1 MSTITEYNKI
11 SHNGEHYKTEF
22 VLRNTPVYIANSLRR
37 SFSSM
42 VPTVTFDD
50 TYYDDI
56 LSRSIRIHKN
66 TSPLHNE
73 FFSHRIT
80 LVPIN
85 SENRELL
92 IESSFNKDGSRTF
105 KFVDGK
111 LMFKL
116 NKKNNKAMAT
126 FRDKMGLINV
136 KSSDFVVE
144 NDRGEILDTSAFFPV
159 DVFTGDSILLNKLK
173 QDLGDED
180 GGEEIKIDC
189 VPQIN
194 MGRFSTKN
202 DPTGT
207 VTYEMIVDETRVD
220 TVFEQKK
227 DYLNAERIKKG
238 LPEFSADEISQL
250 RTSFDLL
257 DKDRVVQTDSSGN
270 PNIFKFSVESIGFMN
285 PDSIINCGLSM
296 LIISLKDIQN
306 SFTFDDKTYDF
317 SYNEKIEM
325 SQLDSTNVNTG
336 WIIKVI
342 NENHTIGN
350 LLSNVI
356 RNIWCEEGTYLDYPV
371 LKMAAY
377 KMHHP
382 TIEEIEFV
390 MVPKDISKTEK
401 IDIINKLYSSP
412 PYQGLNENHLGNM
425 DNDEV
430 DKVLCALLFQ
440 KAINCCIELL
450 LNIKSSDSLKDLPL
464 VFNVNDTDD
473 WMTKNTNINGIIN
486 NDSIHLD
493 RIYYMKSVLNIDK
506 QIQPKPTL
514 VVQESQSQD
523 TSSDQDDRSHDSDP
537 VSPDY
542 KAVDTPPYVPSST
555 KQDDASYKSDGEVS
569 DDDLAVSSEVEES
582 IIPGISKIVYLD
594 NLAELME
601 SGAKNKIRFE
611 KILEKLYTDGVEK
624 QTIEVS
630 QLDSI
635 IDMIKSPSTAVNKD
649 PLSGSKLDIVFTKQK
664 HETDEKKSI
673 VKGIRVDY
681 EKKNIASFKK
691 TITFKKKN

>member
-1 MSTITEYNKI
+1 
-11 SHNGEHYKTEF
+11 
-22 VLRNTPVYIANSLRR
+22 
-37 SFSSM
+37 
-42 VPTVTFDD
+42 
-50 TYYDDI
+50 
-56 LSRSIRIHKN
+56 
-66 TSPLHNE
+66 
-73 FFSHRIT
+73 
-80 LVPIN
+80 
-85 SENRELL
+85 
-92 IESSFNKDGSRTF
+92 
-105 KFVDGK
+105 
-111 LMFKL
+111 MFKL
-116 NKKNNKAMAT
+116 NKKNNKAAAT

-430 DKVLCALLFQ
+430 DKVLCALFS
-440 KAINCCIELL
+440 
-450 LNIKSSDSLKDLPL
+450 KS
-464 VFNVNDTDD
+464 
-473 WMTKNTNINGIIN
+473 
-486 NDSIHLD
+486 
-493 RIYYMKSVLNIDK
+493 Y
-506 QIQPKPTL
+506 
-514 VVQESQSQD
+514 
-523 TSSDQDDRSHDSDP
+523 
-537 VSPDY
+537 
-542 KAVDTPPYVPSST
+542 
-555 KQDDASYKSDGEVS
+555 
-569 DDDLAVSSEVEES
+569 
-582 IIPGISKIVYLD
+582 
-594 NLAELME
+594 
-601 SGAKNKIRFE
+601 
-611 KILEKLYTDGVEK
+611 
-624 QTIEVS
+624 
-630 QLDSI
+630 
-635 IDMIKSPSTAVNKD
+635 
-649 PLSGSKLDIVFTKQK
+649 
-664 HETDEKKSI
+664 
-673 VKGIRVDY
+673 
-681 EKKNIASFKK
+681 
-691 TITFKKKN
+691 

>member
-1 MSTITEYNKI
+1 MSSITEYNKI
-11 SHNGEHYKTEF
+11 SHNGKHYKTEF

-111 LMFKL
+111 LLFKL

-126 FRDKMGLINV
+126 SRDKMGLINV

-238 LPEFSADEISQL
+238 LPEFSDDEISQL

-257 DKDRVVQTDSSGN
+257 DKDRVVQTDSNGN

-412 PYQGLNENHLGNM
+412 PYQGFNENHLGNM
-425 DNDEV
+425 DNDEL

-473 WMTKNTNINGIIN
+473 WMTKNTDINGIIN

-514 VVQESQSQD
+514 VVHESQSQD
-523 TSSDQDDRSHDSDP
+523 TSSEQADKSHDADP

-555 KQDDASYKSDGEVS
+555 KQDDTSYKSEGEVS

-601 SGAKNKIRFE
+601 SGAKNKTRFE

-664 HETDEKKSI
+664 HETDERKSI

-681 EKKNIASFKK
+681 EKKNIAAFKK

>member
-1 MSTITEYNKI
+1 
-11 SHNGEHYKTEF
+11 
-22 VLRNTPVYIANSLRR
+22 
-37 SFSSM
+37 
-42 VPTVTFDD
+42 
-50 TYYDDI
+50 
-56 LSRSIRIHKN
+56 
-66 TSPLHNE
+66 
-73 FFSHRIT
+73 
-80 LVPIN
+80 
-85 SENRELL
+85 
-92 IESSFNKDGSRTF
+92 
-105 KFVDGK
+105 
-111 LMFKL
+111 MFKL

-473 WMTKNTNINGIIN
+473 WMTKNTDINGIIN

-555 KQDDASYKSDGEVS
+555 KQDDASYKSEGEVS
-569 DDDLAVSSEVEES
+569 DDDIAVSSEVEES

-673 VKGIRVDY
+673 VKGIRIDY
-681 EKKNIASFKK
+681 EKKNIAAFKK